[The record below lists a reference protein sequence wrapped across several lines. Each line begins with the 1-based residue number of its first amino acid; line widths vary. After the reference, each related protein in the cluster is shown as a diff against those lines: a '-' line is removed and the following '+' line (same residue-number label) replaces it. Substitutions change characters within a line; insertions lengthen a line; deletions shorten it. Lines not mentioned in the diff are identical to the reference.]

1 MVEGGEVLQGR
12 PVAELILVLGLHHG
26 RPLGPQGPHRLE
38 DVHHPLVLHPL
49 QHDGEAGEDPGPSH
63 PGTEDKKW
71 WRLGGWRSWYAQVDK
86 LSQSKN
92 DKNFDK
98 KWRPKLCFMFVY

>member
-26 RPLGPQGPHRLE
+26 GSLGPQSPHSLE

-49 QHDGEAGEDPGPSH
+49 QHDGEADEDPCATN
-63 PGTEDKKW
+63 PGTEDEKCL
-71 WRLGGWRSWYAQVDK
+71 RLELRCLYAGTDK
-86 LSQSKN
+86 
-92 DKNFDK
+92 
-98 KWRPKLCFMFVY
+98 